1 MASTNIRNDM
11 GLYDQRTELVKDMLA
26 KESAERDARTAKLKA
41 LRLAKEAGGEAPPDK
56 TAGRKS
62 AD

>member
-26 KESAERDARTAKLKA
+26 KENAERDARTAKLKA
-41 LRLAKEAGGEAPPDK
+41 QRLAKEAETSPDK
-56 TAGRKS
+56 KS

>member
-11 GLYDQRTELVKDMLA
+11 GRYDQRTELVKDMLA

-41 LRLAKEAGGEAPPDK
+41 QRLAKEAKGEASPDK
-56 TAGRKS
+56 KS